1 MLISSWYATP
11 TFLRILEKEHLFET
25 KEIPLKK
32 ECLSVYHFY
41 KKVNLEQFRSRETN
55 YMVDNTLTHVSLF
68 FSQDWKAQAQ
78 KDLPPHSFTRVK
90 SFLWT
95 EREAWAEHVWSV

>member
-1 MLISSWYATP
+1 MLIPSWYATP
-11 TFLRILEKEHLFET
+11 TFSRILEKEHLFET

-68 FSQDWKAQAQ
+68 FSQDWKPKAQRIS
-78 KDLPPHSFTRVK
+78 LHIHSHRGQ

-95 EREAWAEHVWSV
+95 EHEA